1 MASVVVKTIWQS
13 KEIHEAGDPP
23 AGVESRS
30 QLVPEAPGG
39 VTNPAKGITKKKKAV
54 SFHGWVCR
62 TLFGPWGASSAT
74 PCLLLLP
81 RVEPRMSHEPMHWCL
96 NLKRSSAC
104 TNVSLLNLA
113 AVEPTDSSGTDSTTE
128 DSGPLALPGPP
139 ASPTTP
145 WAPDDPDITELLSG
159 VNSGLVRAKDSITSL
174 KEKTTRVNQHVQT
187 LQSECSVLSEN
198 LERRRQEAEELE
210 GYCSQLKENCRKV
223 TRSVEDAEIKTNV
236 LKQNSALLEE
246 KLRYLQQQLQDET
259 PRRQEAELQELEQK
273 LEAGFSRHGL
283 GSVAPNQSCSGPPG
297 SPEEPPRLRGLVG
310 WGTAPRSGESP
321 YGSDQELQK
330 VSAGLEELRR
340 EVSSL
345 TARWHQE
352 EGAVQ
357 EALRLLGGLGGR
369 LDGFL
374 GQWERAQRE
383 QAQTARGL
391 QELRGRADELCT
403 MVERSAVSVASLRS
417 ELEGL
422 GPVKPILEELGRQLQ
437 NPRRGPDHSMS
448 LDRSTQGSCARCA
461 RYGGGASFL
470 VHSESQEDSALKE
483 MGQGQQLSSESLQHL
498 LERALTPL
506 VDEVKQRGLAPAC
519 PSCQRLHK
527 KILPSTASPAAPTLL
542 SPGAGAPG
550 LGQTRQGR
558 GPELHPSAGPRRGLA
573 GQEPAA
579 DGQDEAGVRKE
590 AEGMGGAEKVATLDY
605 LHLKMCSLH
614 DQLSNLPLEGSTG
627 TMGGG
632 SSGGAPPKR
641 GGPAPEQ

>member
-23 AGVESRS
+23 AGVESRA

-39 VTNPAKGITKKKKAV
+39 VTTPAKGITKKKKAV

-62 TLFGPWGASSAT
+62 TLSGTVLAPSTASNRARV
-74 PCLLLLP
+74 PP
-81 RVEPRMSHEPMHWCL
+81 VEPRMSHEPMHWCL

-113 AVEPTDSSGTDSTTE
+113 AVEPTDSSGTDSITE
-128 DSGPLALPGPP
+128 DSGSLALPVPP
-139 ASPTTP
+139 ASPTPP
-145 WAPDDPDITELLSG
+145 WASDDPDITEILSG

-273 LEAGFSRHGL
+273 LEAGLSRHGL
-283 GSVAPNQSCSGPPG
+283 GPTAQSPGCSGTPG
-297 SPEEPPRLRGLVG
+297 SPDEPPRPRSMAPGG
-310 WGTAPRSGESP
+310 WGMGPRAGEGPIISE
-321 YGSDQELQK
+321 QEMQK
-330 VSAGLEELRR
+330 VSAGLEDLRR

-417 ELEGL
+417 DLEGL

-437 NPRRGPDHSMS
+437 SSRRGSDLSMN
-448 LDRSTQGSCARCA
+448 LDRLSQGSCVRCA
-461 RYGGGASFL
+461 S
-470 VHSESQEDSALKE
+470 
-483 MGQGQQLSSESLQHL
+483 QGQQLSTESLQQL

-506 VDEVKQRGLAPAC
+506 VDEVKQKGLAPAC

-527 KILPSTASPAAPTLL
+527 KILPSPASPAAPTLL

-558 GPELHPSAGPRRGLA
+558 GPELHPSAGPRRSFA

-579 DGQDEAGVRKE
+579 DGQDEAGG
-590 AEGMGGAEKVATLDY
+590 EGGRSGLSTLEDVFPPRSTQQPAT
-605 LHLKMCSLH
+605 
-614 DQLSNLPLEGSTG
+614 
-627 TMGGG
+627 
-632 SSGGAPPKR
+632 
-641 GGPAPEQ
+641 

>member
-23 AGVESRS
+23 AGVESHS
-30 QLVPEAPGG
+30 ELVPEAPEG
-39 VTNPAKGITKKKKAV
+39 VSTPAKGITKKKKAV
-54 SFHGWVCR
+54 SFHG
-62 TLFGPWGASSAT
+62 
-74 PCLLLLP
+74 
-81 RVEPRMSHEPMHWCL
+81 VEPRMSHKPMHWCL

-113 AVEPTDSSGTDSTTE
+113 AMEPTDSSGTDSTTE
-128 DSGPLALPGPP
+128 DSGPLALPVPP
-139 ASPTTP
+139 ASPTLP
-145 WAPDDPDITELLSG
+145 WASDDPDISEILSG

-210 GYCSQLKENCRKV
+210 GYCSQLKENCLKV
-223 TRSVEDAEIKTNV
+223 TQSVEDAEIKTNV

-246 KLRYLQQQLQDET
+246 KLRYLQQQLQNET

-273 LEAGFSRHGL
+273 LEAGLSPQGL
-283 GSVAPNQSCSGPPG
+283 GPPAQPPGSSGPPG
-297 SPEEPPRLRGLVG
+297 SPNEPPRPRSMASGG
-310 WGTAPRSGESP
+310 WGMRPRAGEGPVVSE
-321 YGSDQELQK
+321 QELQK

-403 MVERSAVSVASLRS
+403 FE

-422 GPVKPILEELGRQLQ
+422 GPMKPILEELGRQFRSS
-437 NPRRGPDHSMS
+437 RRGSDLSMT
-448 LDRSTQGSCARCA
+448 LDRPPQGSCARCA
-461 RYGGGASFL
+461 S
-470 VHSESQEDSALKE
+470 
-483 MGQGQQLSSESLQHL
+483 QGQQLSTESLQQL

-527 KILPSTASPAAPTLL
+527 KILELERQALAKHIRAEALSSTL
-542 SPGAGAPG
+542 
-550 LGQTRQGR
+550 R
-558 GPELHPSAGPRRGLA
+558 LA
-573 GQEPAA
+573 
-579 DGQDEAGVRKE
+579 QDEALRAKNLLLTDKMKPE
-590 AEGMGGAEKVATLDY
+590 EKVATLDY
-605 LHLKMCSLH
+605 VHLKMCSLH

-632 SSGGAPPKR
+632 SGGGAPPKR

>member
-23 AGVESRS
+23 AGMESRS
-30 QLVPEAPGG
+30 QLIPEAPGG
-39 VTNPAKGITKKKKAV
+39 VISSAKAIKKKKAV
-54 SFHGWVCR
+54 SFHG
-62 TLFGPWGASSAT
+62 
-74 PCLLLLP
+74 
-81 RVEPRMSHEPMHWCL
+81 VEPRMSHEPMHWCL

-113 AVEPTDSSGTDSTTE
+113 ATETTDSSGTDSTTE
-128 DSGPLALPGPP
+128 DSSGPPALPGPP
-139 ASPTTP
+139 PSPTPP
-145 WAPDDPDITELLSG
+145 WASDDPDITEILSG
-159 VNSGLVRAKDSITSL
+159 VNNGLVRAKDSITSL
-174 KEKTTRVNQHVQT
+174 KEKTTRVNQHVQS

-273 LEAGFSRHGL
+273 LEAGLSRHAL
-283 GSVAPNQSCSGPPG
+283 SPATPPQSCSGPPG
-297 SPEEPPRLRGLVG
+297 SPDELPRRSMALSG
-310 WGTAPRSGESP
+310 WGMGSRPGESP
-321 YGSDQELQK
+321 ISSDPELQK
-330 VSAGLEELRR
+330 VSSGLEELRR
-340 EVSSL
+340 DVSSL

-403 MVERSAVSVASLRS
+403 LMERSAVSVASLRS

-422 GPVKPILEELGRQLQ
+422 SPVKPILEELGRQLQ
-437 NPRRGPDHSMS
+437 NSRRGSDLTMN
-448 LDRSTQGSCARCA
+448 LDRTSQGSCTRCA
-461 RYGGGASFL
+461 S
-470 VHSESQEDSALKE
+470 
-483 MGQGQQLSSESLQHL
+483 QGQQLSTESLQQL

-527 KILPSTASPAAPTLL
+527 KILELERQALAKHVRAEALSSTL
-542 SPGAGAPG
+542 
-550 LGQTRQGR
+550 R
-558 GPELHPSAGPRRGLA
+558 LA
-573 GQEPAA
+573 
-579 DGQDEAGVRKE
+579 QDEALRAKNLLLTDKMKPE
-590 AEGMGGAEKVATLDY
+590 EKVAALDY

-614 DQLSNLPLEGSTG
+614 DQLSNLPLEGATG
-627 TMGGG
+627 TIGG
-632 SSGGAPPKR
+632 SSGGSPPKR
-641 GGPAPEQ
+641 GGSAPEQ

>member
-23 AGVESRS
+23 AGVESHS
-30 QLVPEAPGG
+30 QLVPETPGG
-39 VTNPAKGITKKKKAV
+39 VTSPAKGNAKKKKAV
-54 SFHGWVCR
+54 SFHG
-62 TLFGPWGASSAT
+62 
-74 PCLLLLP
+74 
-81 RVEPRMSHEPMHWCL
+81 VEPRMSHEPMHWCL

-113 AVEPTDSSGTDSTTE
+113 AMEPTDSSGTDSTTD
-128 DSGPLALPGPP
+128 DSGLLALPVPP
-139 ASPTTP
+139 TSSTPP
-145 WAPDDPDITELLSG
+145 WAPDDPDITEILSG
-159 VNSGLVRAKDSITSL
+159 VNSGLIRAKDSITSL

-210 GYCSQLKENCRKV
+210 GYCTQLKENCRKV

-259 PRRQEAELQELEQK
+259 PRRQEAELHMLEQK
-273 LEAGFSRHGL
+273 LEEGL
-283 GSVAPNQSCSGPPG
+283 SKQDSGPGPTAQPPGCPDPPG
-297 SPEEPPRLRGLVG
+297 SPNEPPRSRLAIGGRGIG
-310 WGTAPRSGESP
+310 SRAGESP
-321 YGSDQELQK
+321 ILSEQELQK
-330 VSAGLEELRR
+330 VSTGLEELRR

-357 EALRLLGGLGGR
+357 EVLRLLGGLGGR

-391 QELRGRADELCT
+391 QELRGRTDELCT

-422 GPVKPILEELGRQLQ
+422 GPVKPILEELGRQFQ
-437 NPRRGPDHSMS
+437 SSRRGSDLSMN
-448 LDRSTQGSCARCA
+448 LDRIPQGSCARCA
-461 RYGGGASFL
+461 S
-470 VHSESQEDSALKE
+470 
-483 MGQGQQLSSESLQHL
+483 QGQQLSTESLQQL

-527 KILPSTASPAAPTLL
+527 MILELERQALAKHVRAEALSSTLRMA
-542 SPGAGAPG
+542 
-550 LGQTRQGR
+550 
-558 GPELHPSAGPRRGLA
+558 
-573 GQEPAA
+573 
-579 DGQDEAGVRKE
+579 QDEALRAKNLLLTE
-590 AEGMGGAEKVATLDY
+590 KMKPEEKVAAVDY
-605 LHLKMCSLH
+605 LHLKMCSIH
-614 DQLSNLPLEGSTG
+614 DQLSNLPLEG
-627 TMGGG
+627 GG
-632 SSGGAPPKR
+632 SSGGTPPKR
-641 GGPAPEQ
+641 GGPTHEQ

>member
-1 MASVVVKTIWQS
+1 MDHQLRASRAGCKRPKEAELREKKTNGTEDNLPIMVIRS
-13 KEIHEAGDPP
+13 KLLPP
-23 AGVESRS
+23 SVLENHPRKS
-30 QLVPEAPGG
+30 QLKPQL
-39 VTNPAKGITKKKKAV
+39 
-54 SFHGWVCR
+54 R
-62 TLFGPWGASSAT
+62 TG
-74 PCLLLLP
+74 
-81 RVEPRMSHEPMHWCL
+81 VEPRMSHEPMHWCL

-113 AVEPTDSSGTDSTTE
+113 AVEPDSSGTDSTTE

-145 WAPDDPDITELLSG
+145 WAPEDPDITELLSG

-210 GYCSQLKENCRKV
+210 GYCSQLKE
-223 TRSVEDAEIKTNV
+223 
-236 LKQNSALLEE
+236 

-273 LEAGFSRHGL
+273 LEAGLSRHGL
-283 GSVAPNQSCSGPPG
+283 SPATPIQGCSGPPG
-297 SPEEPPRLRGLVG
+297 SPEEPPRQRGLSSSG
-310 WGTAPRSGESP
+310 WGMAVRTGEGPSL
-321 YGSDQELQK
+321 SEQELQK
-330 VSAGLEELRR
+330 VSTGLEELRR

-345 TARWHQE
+345 AARWHQE

-383 QAQTARGL
+383 QAQSARGL

-417 ELEGL
+417 ELEAL

-437 NPRRGPDHSMS
+437 NSRRGADHVLN
-448 LDRSTQGSCARCA
+448 LDRSAQGPCARCA
-461 RYGGGASFL
+461 S
-470 VHSESQEDSALKE
+470 
-483 MGQGQQLSSESLQHL
+483 QGQQLSTESLQQL

-506 VDEVKQRGLAPAC
+506 VDEVKQKGLAPAC

-527 KILPSTASPAAPTLL
+527 KILELERQALAKHVRAEALSSTL
-542 SPGAGAPG
+542 
-550 LGQTRQGR
+550 R
-558 GPELHPSAGPRRGLA
+558 LA
-573 GQEPAA
+573 
-579 DGQDEAGVRKE
+579 QDEAVRAKNLLLTDKMKPE
-590 AEGMGGAEKVATLDY
+590 EKVATLDY
-605 LHLKMCSLH
+605 MHLKMCSLH
-614 DQLSNLPLEGSTG
+614 DQLSHLPLEGSTG
-627 TMGGG
+627 AMGGG
-632 SSGGAPPKR
+632 SNGGAPPKR
-641 GGPAPEQ
+641 GSPGSEQ

>member
-23 AGVESRS
+23 AGVESHS

-39 VTNPAKGITKKKKAV
+39 VSTPAKGITKKKKAV
-54 SFHGWVCR
+54 SFHG
-62 TLFGPWGASSAT
+62 
-74 PCLLLLP
+74 
-81 RVEPRMSHEPMHWCL
+81 VEPRMSHKPMHWCL

-113 AVEPTDSSGTDSTTE
+113 AMEPTDSSGTDSTTE
-128 DSGPLALPGPP
+128 DSGPLALPVPP
-139 ASPTTP
+139 ASPTLP
-145 WAPDDPDITELLSG
+145 WASDDPDISEILSG

-210 GYCSQLKENCRKV
+210 GYCSQLKENCLKV
-223 TRSVEDAEIKTNV
+223 TQSVEDAEIKTNV

-246 KLRYLQQQLQDET
+246 KLRYLQQQLQNET
-259 PRRQEAELQELEQK
+259 PRRQEAELQELQQK
-273 LEAGFSRHGL
+273 LEAGLSRQGL
-283 GSVAPNQSCSGPPG
+283 GPPAQPPGSSGPPG
-297 SPEEPPRLRGLVG
+297 SPKEPPRPRSMASGG
-310 WGTAPRSGESP
+310 WGMGPRAGEGPVVSE
-321 YGSDQELQK
+321 QELQK

-403 MVERSAVSVASLRS
+403 LVERSAVSVASLRS

-422 GPVKPILEELGRQLQ
+422 GPMKPILEELGRQFRSS
-437 NPRRGPDHSMS
+437 RRGSDLSMT
-448 LDRSTQGSCARCA
+448 LDRPPQGSCARCA
-461 RYGGGASFL
+461 S
-470 VHSESQEDSALKE
+470 
-483 MGQGQQLSSESLQHL
+483 QGQQLSTESLQQL

-527 KILPSTASPAAPTLL
+527 KILPSLASPAAPTLL

-558 GPELHPSAGPRRGLA
+558 GPKLHPSAGPRRSLA

-579 DGQDEAGVRKE
+579 DRQDEAGG
-590 AEGMGGAEKVATLDY
+590 EGGHSGLRTPEDVLPPRSTQQPAT
-605 LHLKMCSLH
+605 
-614 DQLSNLPLEGSTG
+614 
-627 TMGGG
+627 
-632 SSGGAPPKR
+632 
-641 GGPAPEQ
+641 

>member
-30 QLVPEAPGG
+30 QLLPEAPGG
-39 VTNPAKGITKKKKAV
+39 VLSPAKGITKKKKAV
-54 SFHGWVCR
+54 SFHG
-62 TLFGPWGASSAT
+62 
-74 PCLLLLP
+74 
-81 RVEPRMSHEPMHWCL
+81 VEPRMSHEPMHWCL

-113 AVEPTDSSGTDSTTE
+113 AVEPADSSGTESTAE
-128 DSGPLALPGPP
+128 ESGGPPALPGPP
-139 ASPTTP
+139 ASPPPP
-145 WAPDDPDITELLSG
+145 WAPDDPDITEILSG

-210 GYCSQLKENCRKV
+210 GYCSQLKGPRPGVLTQENCRKV

-273 LEAGFSRHGL
+273 LEAGLSRHGL
-283 GSVAPNQSCSGPPG
+283 GPASLPQGCSGPPG
-297 SPEEPPRLRGLVG
+297 SPDEPPRLRCL
-310 WGTAPRSGESP
+310 APGGRGMGPRAGECP
-321 YGSDQELQK
+321 TVNEQELQK
-330 VSAGLEELRR
+330 VSSGLEELRR

-345 TARWHQE
+345 AARWHQE

-403 MVERSAVSVASLRS
+403 MVERSAVSVASLRN

-422 GPVKPILEELGRQLQ
+422 GPVKPILEELGRQFQ
-437 NPRRGPDHSMS
+437 GSRRGSDLSMS
-448 LDRSTQGSCARCA
+448 LDRSPQGSCARCA
-461 RYGGGASFL
+461 S
-470 VHSESQEDSALKE
+470 
-483 MGQGQQLSSESLQHL
+483 QGQQLSTESLQQL

-527 KILPSTASPAAPTLL
+527 KILELERQALAKHVRAEALSSTL
-542 SPGAGAPG
+542 
-550 LGQTRQGR
+550 R
-558 GPELHPSAGPRRGLA
+558 LA
-573 GQEPAA
+573 
-579 DGQDEAGVRKE
+579 QDEALRAKNLLLTDKMKPE
-590 AEGMGGAEKVATLDY
+590 EKVAALDY

-632 SSGGAPPKR
+632 SSGGTPPKR

>member
-23 AGVESRS
+23 AGVESHS

-39 VTNPAKGITKKKKAV
+39 VSTPAKGITKKKKAV
-54 SFHGWVCR
+54 SFHG
-62 TLFGPWGASSAT
+62 
-74 PCLLLLP
+74 
-81 RVEPRMSHEPMHWCL
+81 VEPRMSHKPMHWCL

-113 AVEPTDSSGTDSTTE
+113 AMEPTDSSGTDSTTE
-128 DSGPLALPGPP
+128 DSGPLALPVPP
-139 ASPTTP
+139 ASPTLP
-145 WAPDDPDITELLSG
+145 WASDDPDISEILSG

-210 GYCSQLKENCRKV
+210 GYCSQLKENCLKV
-223 TRSVEDAEIKTNV
+223 TQSVEDAEIKTNV

-246 KLRYLQQQLQDET
+246 KLRYLQQQLQNET
-259 PRRQEAELQELEQK
+259 PRRQEAELQELQQK
-273 LEAGFSRHGL
+273 LEAGLSRQGL
-283 GSVAPNQSCSGPPG
+283 GPPAQPPGSSGPPG
-297 SPEEPPRLRGLVG
+297 SPKEPPRPRSMASGG
-310 WGTAPRSGESP
+310 WGMGPRAGEGPVVSE
-321 YGSDQELQK
+321 QELQK

-403 MVERSAVSVASLRS
+403 LVERSAVSVASLRS

-422 GPVKPILEELGRQLQ
+422 GPMKPILEELGRQFRSS
-437 NPRRGPDHSMS
+437 RRGSDLSMT
-448 LDRSTQGSCARCA
+448 LDRPPQGSCARCA
-461 RYGGGASFL
+461 S
-470 VHSESQEDSALKE
+470 
-483 MGQGQQLSSESLQHL
+483 QGQQLSTESLQQL

-527 KILPSTASPAAPTLL
+527 KILPSLASPAAPTLL

-558 GPELHPSAGPRRGLA
+558 GPKLHPSAGPRRSLA

-579 DGQDEAGVRKE
+579 DRQDEAGPPGVWPHQHQPPTLCYYR
-590 AEGMGGAEKVATLDY
+590 EKVATLDY
-605 LHLKMCSLH
+605 VHLKMCSLH

-627 TMGGG
+627 TTGGG
-632 SSGGAPPKR
+632 SGGGAPPKR